1 MENGV
6 RRQVRAG
13 VLSDQRGSLL
23 GLCGTAPDR
32 TRGPTSFTL
41 KVVPPAGVLGK
52 WIWAFAHGRGPL
64 PTCGTNHITICLYS

>member
-41 KVVPPAGVLGK
+41 EVVPPAGVLGK
-52 WIWAFAHGRGPL
+52 
-64 PTCGTNHITICLYS
+64 